1 MQFLIRRLGPGVNS
15 RKTLACVLTPPPVG
29 GTRQAVTCFSAPS
42 AAAPTTAPPTQRYYH
57 HQQQQQQQQRQQL
70 QRQSRNLTSSGRYQ
84 APRAVPKNV
93 LRRRSSTASEAT
105 AATAAEQQGGSPA
118 SGGGG
123 VPPFPSVSRVD
134 PAAAEQETAIKR
146 MSQEG
151 EWESAL
157 EMLQCIRDEGM
168 KPSMSTHM
176 DVMSVCRRAL
186 EWDQASKAYREMI
199 EAHLTDNPFD
209 DMACQDYEDESNH
222 VLARACGIVAGM
234 QADAGIKPNNGTYR
248 ALLQLCKDEGSWE
261 TAILLLEHSRRSK
274 TKLNLFSFDLLV
286 TTVAEQGY
294 KEVSTMLYE
303 LGVVDADRALLETE
317 GNGDGDGEWPKW
329 PLKVGR
335 TGGVILELHELT
347 QSIALETVQ
356 VALLD
361 VIRRPLRRPYWSG
374 DKRWRIVTGM
384 GNNSKDGEAV
394 IKPAVV
400 ELLEDLGLRPEF
412 QQGNEGCVELKPAS
426 LEAYIRRMK
435 RRGAAAASTPP

>member
-1 MQFLIRRLGPGVNS
+1 MS
-15 RKTLACVLTPPPVG
+15 R
-29 GTRQAVTCFSAPS
+29 
-42 AAAPTTAPPTQRYYH
+42 
-57 HQQQQQQQQRQQL
+57 
-70 QRQSRNLTSSGRYQ
+70 
-84 APRAVPKNV
+84 
-93 LRRRSSTASEAT
+93 
-105 AATAAEQQGGSPA
+105 
-118 SGGGG
+118 
-123 VPPFPSVSRVD
+123 
-134 PAAAEQETAIKR
+134 
-146 MSQEG
+146 EG

-157 EMLQCIRDEGM
+157 EMLQCIRDRGM

-186 EWDQASKAYREMI
+186 EWDQASKTYREMI
-199 EAHLTDNPFD
+199 EAHLTDHPFD

-222 VLARACGIVAGM
+222 VFARACGIVAGM

-248 ALLQLCKDEGSWE
+248 ALLQLCKDNGSWE
-261 TAILLLEHSRRSK
+261 AAILLLEHSRRSK
-274 TKLNLFSFDLLV
+274 TKLNLFSFDLLI

-317 GNGDGDGEWPKW
+317 GNGDGDVEWPKW

-335 TGGVILELHELT
+335 TGGAILELHDLT

-384 GNNSKDGEAV
+384 GNNSKDREAV

-412 QQGNEGCVELKPAS
+412 QQRNEGCVELKPAS

-435 RRGAAAASTPP
+435 RRGAAAAATPP